1 MRQNSEANIRV
12 SKAIARQKYKERQ
25 INKYINWAMES
36 RGYLRWKELVAM
48 HDKHNIK
55 VYGQKK
61 YYIYIYR
68 AT

>member
-55 VYGQKK
+55 VYG
-61 YYIYIYR
+61 
-68 AT
+68 